1 METYLPEKGIPNSD
15 NLTLRWNRRLSVGI
29 EFILLYSD
37 ICRGKPRPYP
47 DRMGSTMTRGQRVG
61 YIRVSTADQNTARQL
76 DGVDLDRIF
85 EDKASGK
92 DAKRPKLQ
100 ELLAY
105 VREGDTV
112 IVHSMDRLARNV
124 DDLRRIVT
132 ELSGRGVR
140 VEFQREG
147 VIFTGE
153 DNPMNTLLLTMLGAV
168 AEFLRAQNLE
178 NQREGIAKARQA
190 GKYKGRKRAFTPEQ
204 VAEIRQRVAAGEKK
218 TALAKELGVNRDT
231 LYEALKGYRKPK
243 TI

>member
-1 METYLPEKGIPNSD
+1 
-15 NLTLRWNRRLSVGI
+15 
-29 EFILLYSD
+29 
-37 ICRGKPRPYP
+37 
-47 DRMGSTMTRGQRVG
+47 MTRGQRVG
-61 YIRVSTADQNTARQL
+61 YIRVSSTDQNTARQL
-76 DGVDLDRIF
+76 DGVELDRIF

-92 DAKRPKLQ
+92 DARRPKLQ

-105 VREGDTV
+105 VREGDAV

-178 NQREGIAKARQA
+178 NQREGIAKAKQA
-190 GKYKGRKRAFTPEQ
+190 GKYKGRKRALSPEQ
-204 VAEIRQRVAAGEKK
+204 VEQVRQRVAAGEKK
-218 TALAKELGVNRDT
+218 TALAIELGVNRDT
-231 LYEALKGYRKPK
+231 LYEALKGQP
-243 TI
+243 T

>member
-1 METYLPEKGIPNSD
+1 
-15 NLTLRWNRRLSVGI
+15 
-29 EFILLYSD
+29 
-37 ICRGKPRPYP
+37 
-47 DRMGSTMTRGQRVG
+47 MTRGQRVG
-61 YIRVSTADQNTARQL
+61 YIRVSTTDQNTARQL
-76 DGVDLDRIF
+76 DGVELDRIF

-112 IVHSMDRLARNV
+112 IAHSMDRLARNV

-178 NQREGIAKARQA
+178 NLREGIAKAKQA
-190 GKYKGRKRAFTPEQ
+190 GKYKGRKRVLTPGQVEQ
-204 VAEIRQRVAAGEKK
+204 IRVRVAAGEKK
-218 TALAKELGVNRDT
+218 TALARELGVSRET
-231 LYEALKGYRKPK
+231 LYKALRS
-243 TI
+243 

>member
-1 METYLPEKGIPNSD
+1 MA
-15 NLTLRWNRRLSVGI
+15 
-29 EFILLYSD
+29 
-37 ICRGKPRPYP
+37 
-47 DRMGSTMTRGQRVG
+47 RGQRVG
-61 YIRVSTADQNTARQL
+61 YIRVSTTDQNTARQL
-76 DGVDLDRIF
+76 DGVELDRIF

-178 NQREGIAKARQA
+178 NQREGIAKAKQA
-190 GKYKGRKRAFTPEQ
+190 GKYKGRRRALTSEQ
-204 VAEIRQRVAAGEKK
+204 VDEVRRRVAAGEKK

-231 LYEALKGYRKPK
+231 LYKSLSRSNSRHFMEP
-243 TI
+243 

>member
-1 METYLPEKGIPNSD
+1 MSK
-15 NLTLRWNRRLSVGI
+15 
-29 EFILLYSD
+29 
-37 ICRGKPRPYP
+37 
-47 DRMGSTMTRGQRVG
+47 GQRVG
-61 YIRVSTADQNTARQL
+61 YIRVSTSDQNTARQL
-76 DGVDLDRIF
+76 DGVELDRIF

-132 ELSGRGVR
+132 ELSGRGVQ
-140 VEFQREG
+140 VEFKREG
-147 VIFTGE
+147 VIFGGQ

-178 NQREGIAKARQA
+178 NQREGIAKAKQA
-190 GKYKGRKRAFTPEQ
+190 GAYKGRKKVLTPEQ
-204 VAEIRQRVAAGEKK
+204 VSQVKERAAAGEQK
-218 TALAKELGVNRDT
+218 TALARELGVSRET
-231 LYEALKGYRKPK
+231 LYKALKG
-243 TI
+243 

>member
-1 METYLPEKGIPNSD
+1 
-15 NLTLRWNRRLSVGI
+15 
-29 EFILLYSD
+29 
-37 ICRGKPRPYP
+37 
-47 DRMGSTMTRGQRVG
+47 MTRGQRVG
-61 YIRVSTADQNTARQL
+61 YIRVSTTDQNTARQL
-76 DGVDLDRIF
+76 DGVELDRIF

-92 DAKRPKLQ
+92 DARRPRLQ

-147 VIFTGE
+147 VVFTSE

-178 NQREGIAKARQA
+178 NQREGIAKAKQA
-190 GKYKGRKRAFTPEQ
+190 GKYKGPQTGADP
-204 VAEIRQRVAAGEKK
+204 
-218 TALAKELGVNRDT
+218 
-231 LYEALKGYRKPK
+231 
-243 TI
+243 

>member
-1 METYLPEKGIPNSD
+1 
-15 NLTLRWNRRLSVGI
+15 
-29 EFILLYSD
+29 
-37 ICRGKPRPYP
+37 
-47 DRMGSTMTRGQRVG
+47 MTRGQRVG
-61 YIRVSTADQNTARQL
+61 YIRVSTTDQNTARQL
-76 DGVDLDRIF
+76 DGVELDRIF

-92 DAKRPKLQ
+92 NAKRPKLQ

-147 VIFTGE
+147 VVFEGE

-178 NQREGIAKARQA
+178 NQREGIAKAKQA
-190 GKYKGRKRAFTPEQ
+190 GKYKGRKRVLAPEQ
-204 VAEIRQRVAAGEKK
+204 IAQIKVRVAAGEQK
-218 TALAKELGVNRDT
+218 TALARELGVSRETIYKGLRD
-231 LYEALKGYRKPK
+231 
-243 TI
+243 

>member
-1 METYLPEKGIPNSD
+1 
-15 NLTLRWNRRLSVGI
+15 
-29 EFILLYSD
+29 
-37 ICRGKPRPYP
+37 
-47 DRMGSTMTRGQRVG
+47 MTRGQRVG
-61 YIRVSTADQNTARQL
+61 YIRVSTTDQNTARQL
-76 DGVDLDRIF
+76 DGVELDRIF

-92 DAKRPKLQ
+92 NAKRPKLQ

-147 VIFTGE
+147 VVFEGE

-178 NQREGIAKARQA
+178 NQREGIAKAKQA
-190 GKYKGRKRAFTPEQ
+190 GKYKGRKRVLAPEQ
-204 VAEIRQRVAAGEKK
+204 ITQIKVRVAAGEQK
-218 TALAKELGVNRDT
+218 TALARELGVSRETIYKGLRD
-231 LYEALKGYRKPK
+231 
-243 TI
+243 

>member
-1 METYLPEKGIPNSD
+1 M
-15 NLTLRWNRRLSVGI
+15 
-29 EFILLYSD
+29 LYSD

-47 DRMGSTMTRGQRVG
+47 DKIGDSMTRGQRVG
-61 YIRVSTADQNTARQL
+61 YIRVSTTDQNTARQL
-76 DGVDLDRIF
+76 DGVELDRIF

-178 NQREGIAKARQA
+178 NQREGIAKAKQA
-190 GKYKGRKRAFTPEQ
+190 GKYKGRKRVLTPEQ
-204 VAEIRQRVAAGEKK
+204 IAQVRQRVAAGETK

-231 LYEALKGYRKPK
+231 LYEALKR
-243 TI
+243 

>member
-1 METYLPEKGIPNSD
+1 
-15 NLTLRWNRRLSVGI
+15 
-29 EFILLYSD
+29 
-37 ICRGKPRPYP
+37 
-47 DRMGSTMTRGQRVG
+47 MTRGQRVG
-61 YIRVSTADQNTARQL
+61 YIRVSTTDQNTARQL
-76 DGVDLDRIF
+76 DGVELDRVF
-85 EDKASGK
+85 EDRASGK

-105 VREGDTV
+105 VRESDTV

-178 NQREGIAKARQA
+178 NQREGIAKAKQA
-190 GKYKGRKRAFTPEQ
+190 GKYKGRKRVLAPEQ
-204 VAEIRQRVAAGEKK
+204 IAQIKVRVAAGEQKA
-218 TALAKELGVNRDT
+218 ALARELGVSRETIYKGLRD
-231 LYEALKGYRKPK
+231 
-243 TI
+243 

>member
-1 METYLPEKGIPNSD
+1 
-15 NLTLRWNRRLSVGI
+15 
-29 EFILLYSD
+29 
-37 ICRGKPRPYP
+37 
-47 DRMGSTMTRGQRVG
+47 MTRGQRVG
-61 YIRVSTADQNTARQL
+61 YIRVSSIDQNTARQL
-76 DGVDLDRIF
+76 DGVELDRVF

-92 DAKRPKLQ
+92 SAKRPQLQ

-112 IVHSMDRLARNV
+112 VVHSMDRLARNV

-132 ELSGRGVR
+132 DLSGRGIR

-178 NQREGIAKARQA
+178 NQREGIAKAKQA
-190 GKYKGRKRAFTPEQ
+190 GKYKGRKRALTPEQ
-204 VAEIRQRVAAGEKK
+204 IEEVRQRVAAGERK
-218 TALAKELGVNRDT
+218 TVIARDLGINRDT
-231 LYEALKGYRKPK
+231 LYQSLK
-243 TI
+243 T